1 MYFYYYHF
9 NFVMVMYMDVM
20 LFFFEARYILESGD
34 GGPADGGG
42 TQNREELYA
51 GMGSENISSDSVA
64 DRITMDCNVDDED
77 LIMEDDIFD
86 NIFDD
91 GDVELE
97 VDVDGED
104 LELVVGDGLQSHDDR
119 C

>member
-1 MYFYYYHF
+1 MA
-9 NFVMVMYMDVM
+9 
-20 LFFFEARYILESGD
+20 LLEALA
-34 GGPADGGG
+34 GGEDRFLVWEIDRSLDLAWWWMS
-42 TQNREELYA
+42 TLLKFIREELYA

-64 DRITMDCNVDDED
+64 DRITMDCNVDEED

-104 LELVVGDGLQSHDDR
+104 LELAVGDCLQSHDDR